1 MAWSLLLYYD
11 RSHYYINRKTGCK
24 KRRFKMENQ
33 NHLQNPRKAVSDKPI
48 AIICIALVFIFVAFM
63 AIKPDETLN
72 VVNKVFDVVTSVM
85 GVPILWFVFIGLFLS
100 LYIALSKHGNVKLGE
115 GSPDFSMFSYI
126 AMMICAALAA
136 TAVFYSFVEWSYY
149 YADPAFGIKPYSQE
163 AAEYSLS
170 YAFFHW
176 GFSVQVIFVLTAVSL
191 CYAYYVRKVPA
202 LRISAVCEEMMGG
215 FKHKKK
221 VGRLIDGL
229 TILSIVGG
237 MGVSLGVGVPLI
249 TAGIAK
255 IFGIEPSFT
264 INVVALLIIAA
275 VFSLTSFIGIKKGMK
290 RLSDWTL
297 YIAIFLIAFI
307 FISGPTG
314 FILKNFTQSAGTMI
328 TNYVDMS
335 LFTDP
340 IGNSG
345 FPELNTIFL
354 FTLALNYAALMGIFI
369 TKISKGRTIRQMI
382 LTCLF
387 GISLGT
393 WIMFGINGGFGMFEE
408 LNGGFALSQAED
420 VSAGLF
426 QLLGT
431 LPGGLFAP
439 IIYTVVTVGF
449 LATSLDSASFTLAA
463 SSTKQLDS
471 KGNPNPA
478 FRLMWCVILA
488 LVPLSIMFANAPFT
502 AIKTICIVL
511 SVPFLFI
518 IIGMLYGLFRWFKED
533 GN

>member
-1 MAWSLLLYYD
+1 
-11 RSHYYINRKTGCK
+11 
-24 KRRFKMENQ
+24 MESQ
-33 NHLQNPRKAVSDKPI
+33 NNLKNPQKAISDKPI

-63 AIKPDETLN
+63 AIKPDGTLA
-72 VVNKVFDVVTSVM
+72 VVSKVFDVVTSIM
-85 GVPILWFVFIGLFLS
+85 GVPILWFVFIGLFLA

-115 GSPDFSMFSYI
+115 GKPDFSMFSYI

-149 YADPAFGIKPYSQE
+149 YADPAFGITPYSKD
-163 AAEYSLS
+163 AAEYSLP

-191 CYAYYVRKVPA
+191 CYAYYVRKVPS

-215 FKHKKK
+215 FRHKKK

-249 TAGIAK
+249 TAGLAK
-255 IFGIEPSFT
+255 IFGITPSFT

-275 VFSLTSFIGIKKGMK
+275 VFSLTSFVGIERGMK

-297 YIAIFLIAFI
+297 YLGIFLIAFI
-307 FISGPTG
+307 FITGPTG
-314 FILKNFTQSAGTMI
+314 FIVKNFTQSLGTML

-340 IGNSG
+340 IGKSG

-387 GISLGT
+387 GI
-393 WIMFGINGGFGMFEE
+393 NGSFGMLEE
-408 LNGGFALSQAED
+408 ISGGFALSKAED

-431 LPGGLFAP
+431 MPGGLFAP

-478 FRLMWCVILA
+478 FRLVWCVVLA
-488 LVPLSIMFANAPFT
+488 LVPLSIMFAQAPFT
-502 AIKTICIVL
+502 AIKTVCIVL